1 MQNFVAQQMRRF
13 GLAPKNKEKVR
24 TQTPSRPDLGGNAPL
39 AHMEIDGR
47 WSYSTLQYP
56 LDIQSRSDLG
66 HYMMFYINVPNH
78 NDSKFGNQASD
89 SNVYGVGTANIGGES
104 YYRDGEKVTTARDPL
119 QLALSNGTSE
129 STNSG
134 TSGYNKQGRSWK
146 AGETNKVI
154 ARQTHQGTASKAM
167 GQKAR
172 LKRTNDA
179 ISIAGNLYMNFE

>member
-39 AHMEIDGR
+39 SHMEIDGR

-78 NDSKFGNQASD
+78 ND
-89 SNVYGVGTANIGGES
+89 
-104 YYRDGEKVTTARDPL
+104 
-119 QLALSNGTSE
+119 
-129 STNSG
+129 
-134 TSGYNKQGRSWK
+134 
-146 AGETNKVI
+146 
-154 ARQTHQGTASKAM
+154 
-167 GQKAR
+167 
-172 LKRTNDA
+172 
-179 ISIAGNLYMNFE
+179 